1 MKIMWICGLALWSF
15 TAAVQPAVYT
25 FHGPFISRST
35 FDRLLGL
42 APSPANALEFCAGTF
57 QEMAGADVYEVAE
70 RYSRERAIAYVH
82 CRNVVG
88 KAPNS
93 REVFIDEGD
102 MDAPRLLR
110 VLHRNGF
117 GRCRHPRPRAA
128 DGLRLAVARRRGTR
142 VGLFESCIDRH

>member
-1 MKIMWICGLALWSF
+1 MWSF
-15 TAAVQPAVYT
+15 TAAVRPAVYT
-25 FHGPFISRST
+25 HHGPFISRST

-42 APSPANALEFCAGTF
+42 APSPANALEFCAGTL
-57 QEMAGADVYEVAE
+57 QEMAGADVYEVAD

-88 KAPNS
+88 KVPNY

-102 MDAPRLLR
+102 MDALRLLR

-117 GRCRHPRPRAA
+117 DGVVIHDRAPQMACDSPWHAGVAHALGYLRAA
-128 DGLRLAVARRRGTR
+128 LTGIGPGKTKD
-142 VGLFESCIDRH
+142 